1 MKNDIFNASG
11 DVFNARGDVFSATGD
26 VFNAYGDVFNNANP
40 LYGKSY
46 DEVIALYK
54 NPDGSDKPWDDNY
67 RDYMSN
73 PDGGSDSPS
82 TNNKSFVDKL
92 FGGITA
98 GLGAVDKGV
107 DILNKY
113 KSGQTTV
120 DESGLKYT
128 VDTGIE
134 EPKSSNTIWYVAGGI
149 VVVLIGI
156 GIYMS
161 RKNK

>member
-40 LYGKSY
+40 LFGKTQDEIDKIYAVKPFDQDYY
-46 DEVIALYK
+46 DWLSS
-54 NPDGSDKPWDDNY
+54 DTGSNA
-67 RDYMSN
+67 
-73 PDGGSDSPS
+73 PS

-120 DESGLKYT
+120 DESGLEYT